1 MNMKKLYKPK
11 FGTNGFKTMVFVLA
25 GTLIFSSC
33 KRTTIIEYNEAGYNS
48 GNGSGPNTNP
58 ATGFTK
64 PIVEVANGSIT
75 TNTKWTKDK
84 IYRLNGF
91 VRVGR
96 DVKNKAGLAAVEG
109 VTLEIEA
116 GTVIIGDRETK
127 GTLVVQRGNKLIAE
141 GTASQPIIFTS
152 ERAAGLREPGDW
164 GGVVLCGKATN
175 NQSGGEAELEGA
187 YEGWHGGTVDTDN
200 SGILKYVRI
209 DYAGT
214 PINPNQEVNS
224 LTMGS
229 VGSGTVIDYVQ
240 CSYGLDDAFEWFGGT
255 VNAKHLIAYRGLDD
269 DFDVDFGFR
278 GTVQFAIGIR
288 DANSADQSGSNGFEV
303 DNDGTGSSVTPYT
316 SPQFSNVTI
325 IGPKKDRT
333 KTISTQFQNAM
344 HLRRNNKI
352 KIYNSVFTAYP
363 NGLFIDGATT
373 LANAANGELVLKN
386 IVLAGVDGWGA
397 NGYGTGGTTTFPNP
411 IGVETKSTGNVGTQ
425 AIDVWFKTA
434 SFANETYGKWQDLG
448 IDETI
453 FDLGA
458 TPKFTLNT
466 GSILLTGAS
475 FTGLTG
481 FDVVTH
487 RGAFGTS
494 DWTAGWSNFTPQTNI
509 Y

>member
-11 FGTNGFKTMVFVLA
+11 LGTNALKTMMFVLA

-33 KRTTIIEYNEAGYNS
+33 KKTTIIEYNEAGSNS
-48 GNGSGPNTNP
+48 GTTPNP
-58 ATGFTK
+58 STGFTK
-64 PIVEVANGSIT
+64 PVVEVASGNIT
-75 TNTKWTKDK
+75 TNTTWTKGN

-96 DVKNKAGLAAVEG
+96 DAKNSGGLAAVEG
-109 VTLEIEA
+109 VTLTIEA

-127 GTLVVQRGNKLIAE
+127 GTLVIQRGNKIIAE
-141 GTASQPIIFTS
+141 GTSAQPIIFTS
-152 ERAAGLREPGDW
+152 ERGTGLREPGDW
-164 GGVVLCGKATN
+164 GGVVICGKAAN
-175 NQSGGEAELEGA
+175 NQPGGEAELEGA
-187 YEGWHGGTVDTDN
+187 YGGWHGGTNDADN
-200 SGILKYVRI
+200 SGVLKYVRI

-303 DNDGTGSSVTPYT
+303 DNDGAGSSLTPFT
-316 SPQFSNVTI
+316 SPQFSNVTL
-325 IGPKKDRT
+325 IGPKKDRN

-373 LANAANGELVLKN
+373 LANAAAGELVLKN
-386 IVLAGVDGWGA
+386 NVLAGVDGWGA
-397 NGYGTGGTTTFPNP
+397 NGYGTGGATTFPNP
-411 IGVETKSTGNVGTQ
+411 IGVEIKSTGNVGDQ
-425 AIDVWFKTA
+425 AVDVWFKTA
-434 SFANETYGKWQDLG
+434 AFANETYSKWEALG
-448 IDETI
+448 IDASI

-466 GSILLTGAS
+466 GSILLAGAS

-481 FDVVTH
+481 FETVTY

-494 DWTAGWSNFTPQTNI
+494 DWTTGWANFTPQTNV

>member
-1 MNMKKLYKPK
+1 MNMQKLYNLK
-11 FGTNGFKTMVFVLA
+11 FGSVSFKIMTVILA
-25 GTLIFSSC
+25 GTLMVTSC
-33 KRTTIIEYNEAGYNS
+33 KKTTVIEYIEAG
-48 GNGSGPNTNP
+48 GTVTPPTTTP
-58 ATGFTK
+58 TK
-64 PIVEVANGSIT
+64 PIVEVAAGSIT
-75 TNTKWTKDK
+75 ANTKWTKGN

-96 DVKNKAGLAAVEG
+96 DPKNTGGLAAVEG

-116 GTVIIGDRETK
+116 GTVIIGDRETQ
-127 GTLVVQRGNKLIAE
+127 GTLVVQRGNKIIAE
-141 GTASQPIIFTS
+141 GTASSPIIFTS
-152 ERAAGLREPGDW
+152 ERAAGFREPGDW
-164 GGVVLCGKATN
+164 GGVVLCGKALN
-175 NQSGGEAELEGA
+175 NQVGGEAQLEGG
-187 YEGWHGGTVDTDN
+187 YDGWHGGTNDADN

-303 DNDGTGSSVTPYT
+303 DNDGNGTTNTPFT
-316 SPQFSNVTI
+316 APQFSNVTI
-325 IGPKKDRT
+325 IGPKKDKN
-333 KTISTQFQNAM
+333 KTVSVQFQNAM
-344 HLRRNNKI
+344 HLRRSNKI

-363 NGLFIDGATT
+363 NGLFIDGAVT
-373 LANAANGELVLKN
+373 LANAAAGELVLKN
-386 IVLAGVDGWGA
+386 NVLAGVDGWGT
-397 NGYGTGGTTTFPNP
+397 NGYGTGSTPAFPNP
-411 IGVETKSTGNVGTQ
+411 IGVEIKGTGNVGAETV
-425 AIDVWFKTA
+425 DVWFKTA
-434 SFANETYGKWQDLG
+434 AFGNQVYPKWQDIG
-448 IDETI
+448 IDGSI
-453 FDLGA
+453 FDVGS
-458 TPKFTLNT
+458 TPKLVPNT
-466 GSILLTGAS
+466 GSILLSGAS

-481 FDVVTH
+481 FETVAY
-487 RGAFGTS
+487 RGAFGTT
-494 DWTAGWSNFTPQTNI
+494 DWTTGWASFTPQQNV